1 MEEFTTNGNDSEVLK
16 SETESVLDQV
26 LREGARKMLIHA
38 LELEVEDYINAH
50 KHERDQNNQRKVVR
64 NGYHAQRKI
73 VTGAGQMQIKVP
85 GVDDRRL
92 KSKRE
97 DRFTSAIL
105 PAYMRRTPSI
115 DNLVPALYLSGVSTS
130 AFQTALASILGEGI
144 AGLSATNIVRL
155 KRFWEDEFLQWEK
168 RDLKAK
174 EYAYIWVDGIYF
186 NVRLD
191 DQRSCILVIMGADKD
206 GKKELLAV
214 SDGYRESS
222 QSWREIL
229 LQLKARGLTAA
240 PRLAIGDGALGF
252 WNALDEIFPET
263 KKQRCWVHKT
273 ANVLNKMPR
282 NIQGKAKSMIHEMY
296 MADTEQNALKAYDL
310 FIDSFQAKYPR
321 ATQCL
326 EKDREKLFTF
336 YKFPAMHWT
345 HIRTTNPIES
355 TFATVRLRTK
365 RTRGCGSR
373 VATLSMVWK
382 LCLEAEKNWRKLRG
396 YKLIP
401 RVIEGVFCKDGVFK
415 EEAA

>member
-50 KHERDQNNQRKVVR
+50 KHERDQNNQRKAVR

-85 GVDDRRL
+85 RVDDRKL

-105 PAYMRRTPSI
+105 PTYMRRTPSI

-191 DQRSCILVIMGADKD
+191 DQRSCILVIMGADRD

-229 LQLKARGLTAA
+229 LQLKARGLTTA

>member
-85 GVDDRRL
+85 RVDDRKL

-105 PAYMRRTPSI
+105 PTYMRRTPSI

-191 DQRSCILVIMGADKD
+191 DQRSCILVIMGADRD

-229 LQLKARGLTAA
+229 LQLKARGLTTA

-373 VATLSMVWK
+373 AATLSMVWK